1 MKDLIKE
8 ITFLTTIILIL
19 GLFSSFSPDSTKEN
33 SQALRNIEALSEGEN
48 TPSTDCTVDVGR
60 CIKNGIIIYGMSLK
74 HENHE
79 KTY

>member
-8 ITFLTTIILIL
+8 ITFLTTTILIL
-19 GLFSSFSPDSTKEN
+19 GLC
-33 SQALRNIEALSEGEN
+33 NIEALSEGEN
-48 TPSTDCTVDVGR
+48 TPSIDCTVDVGR
-60 CIKNGIIIYGMSLK
+60 CIKNGIITYGMSLK

>member
-8 ITFLTTIILIL
+8 ITFLTTTILIL
-19 GLFSSFSPDSTKEN
+19 GLFSSFSTDSTKEN

-48 TPSTDCTVDVGR
+48 TPSIDCTVDVG
-60 CIKNGIIIYGMSLK
+60 IITYGMSLK